1 MFKQIHK
8 YLEDSIPNRPQTLRE
23 MENYAKE
30 KGFPIVGPLVG
41 RYLYQMAILIK
52 AKNIFELGS
61 GFGYSAIWFSLAARG
76 KGKIIMTDNNKEYK
90 RLALDFFKNAGL
102 ESQFDYKVGDALNTL
117 KKFDGPFDII
127 FNDIDKHD
135 YPQTID
141 LVAPRLKKGGLFITD
156 NLLWSGK
163 VMDKLPGKNTKAILE
178 FTSELYRDGR
188 FYTTIIPIRDGL
200 AISVKL

>member
-30 KGFPIVGPLVG
+30 KEFPIVGPLVG

-76 KGKIIMTDNNKEYK
+76 KGKIIMTDNNKAYK

-102 ESQFDYKVGDALNTL
+102 ESQFDYKVGDALDTL
-117 KKFDGPFDII
+117 KKYDGPFDII

-200 AISVKL
+200 AVSVKL

>member
-1 MFKQIHK
+1 M
-8 YLEDSIPNRPQTLRE
+8 
-23 MENYAKE
+23 
-30 KGFPIVGPLVG
+30 
-41 RYLYQMAILIK
+41 
-52 AKNIFELGS
+52 
-61 GFGYSAIWFSLAARG
+61 
-76 KGKIIMTDNNKEYK
+76 
-90 RLALDFFKNAGL
+90 
-102 ESQFDYKVGDALNTL
+102 ESQFDYKVGDALDTL
-117 KKFDGPFDII
+117 KKYDGPFDII

-200 AISVKL
+200 AVSVKL

>member
-30 KGFPIVGPLVG
+30 KEFPIVGPLVG

-102 ESQFDYKVGDALNTL
+102 ESQFDYKVGDALDTL
-117 KKFDGPFDII
+117 KKYDGPFDII

-178 FTSELYRDGR
+178 FTSKLYRDGR

>member
-8 YLEDSIPNRPQTLRE
+8 YLEESIPTRPQILRE
-23 MENYAKE
+23 MESYAKE
-30 KGFPIVGPLVG
+30 NQFPIVGPLVG

-52 AKNIFELGS
+52 AKKIFELGS

-76 KGKIIMTDNNKEYK
+76 KGQIILTDNKKEYK
-90 RLALDFFKNAGL
+90 RLALDYFKKAGL
-102 ESQFDYKVGDALNTL
+102 ESQFDFKVGDALNTL

-127 FNDIDKHD
+127 FNDVDKLD
-135 YPQTID
+135 YPRTID

-163 VMDKLPGKNTKAILE
+163 VMDKSPGKNTKAILE
-178 FTSELYRDGR
+178 FTGELYRDGR

>member
-8 YLEDSIPNRPQTLRE
+8 YLEESIPTRSQTLRE
-23 MENYAKE
+23 MENYAKDKE
-30 KGFPIVGPLVG
+30 YPIVGPLVG
-41 RYLYQMAILIK
+41 RYLFQMTVLTK
-52 AKNIFELGS
+52 AKRIFELGS

-76 KGKIIMTDNNKEYK
+76 KGRIVLTDNKKEYK

-102 ESQFDYKVGDALNTL
+102 ESQFEYKIGNALNTL
-117 KKFDGPFDII
+117 KKYDGPFDII
-127 FNDIDKHD
+127 FNDIDKQD
-135 YPQTID
+135 YPKTID

-163 VMDKLPGKNTKAILE
+163 VMDKSPGKKTKAILE
-178 FTSELYRDGR
+178 FTRELYRDGR

-200 AISVKL
+200 SIAVKL